1 MKKTLCL
8 LFALLLLFA
17 AAACALE
24 RPERIP
30 VIGESGSP
38 SAPDPQPA
46 SDSQSAQPAALVP
59 TGNENFNTGGFVAS
73 DGDRSYFITHLGELR
88 ENVIVALGS
97 SIDAEPEIL
106 YHTSGEIP
114 LVKLFVTNDRVWFLR
129 GCNIYDRIEIN
140 EKADLCWVSKDGK
153 DSGTARNFDLNL
165 TKEERINSVFSDGR
179 YLYFMMSTENGPS
192 YYRYDPEAER
202 GEVFDAQRFVGADEL
217 CFIIAIDG
225 DRIYYVRIDRSFES
239 CHNRICYS
247 ALDRPEE
254 HGICD
259 IDALEFVKLINK
271 GQMCAVVSG
280 GYLFLSAKEPEV
292 MSIELE
298 TGNKRYIVSSDETI
312 ADTFTY
318 AVYGDTV
325 YYFTR
330 GGDLKASSGNGESR
344 VLIRDDGRKETDGYQ
359 RKKVLPQYGN
369 GWVYYYR
376 DDMLRYCSRVRVDGT
391 LFPDYPIMWEYED

>member
-17 AAACALE
+17 AAACKSE

-38 SAPDPQPA
+38 SAPNPQPA
-46 SDSQSAQPAALVP
+46 SDSQSAQPAASVP
-59 TGNENFNTGGFVAS
+59 TGNENFITGGLVAS

-259 IDALEFVKLINK
+259 IDALEFAKIINK
-271 GQMCAVVSG
+271 GKMRAVVSG

-312 ADTFTY
+312 TDTFTY

-330 GGDLKASSGNGESR
+330 ARRSTLPVTRSR
-344 VLIRDDGRKETDGYQ
+344 
-359 RKKVLPQYGN
+359 
-369 GWVYYYR
+369 
-376 DDMLRYCSRVRVDGT
+376 SRAPRMRSAPCTAPFRV
-391 LFPDYPIMWEYED
+391 